1 MPTLKTMLVNKI
13 SDWLIGSGMCLRSEP
28 IKKLPLFTKAAN
40 DNKNVIFYEK
50 KTHPFRFFDPK
61 IVIDFGKR

>member
-1 MPTLKTMLVNKI
+1 MLVNKI
-13 SDWLIGSGMCLRSEP
+13 SDWLIGFGSGMCLRSEP
-28 IKKLPLFTKAAN
+28 IKKLPFTKAAN

-50 KTHPFRFFDPK
+50 KPHHFRFFDSK